1 MIRGDSRCDPF
12 TMDRNKGSE
21 SCYCVPANGVCEFEA
36 GTADVYSYECIV
48 EGNLGFLIIA

>member
-1 MIRGDSRCDPF
+1 MWPIHNGQ
-12 TMDRNKGSE
+12 TKGSE
-21 SCYCVPANGVCEFEA
+21 SCYCVPANEVCEFEG

>member
-1 MIRGDSRCDPF
+1 
-12 TMDRNKGSE
+12 MDRNKGSE